1 MPTNNIVL
9 EPVQEAYFG
18 KTKNLIEAQKIVS
31 KIITKLKMKDNSEY
45 PKRITE
51 VAVVINRSKE
61 NKELCK
67 LIQNEFGFKEVIIRW
82 DGQWIV
88 NAHTC
93 SKGILQVFDRK
104 MPHKPLKTASGGYYD
119 SQHNYI
125 CCIEI
130 FAGLVD
136 EDINAGEMMAIILHE
151 IGHLFAATPSHNMF
165 LVMDYIWLPVIA
177 YNAIK
182 NLPGMLQDRFMP
194 MIKFYYW
201 AYTGISYFTSLMNML
216 TSQDNFKEY
225 IDVIDSYIEQNKFQ
239 IEKTAAAD
247 MREYEKNLKEI
258 ENDKNKFLSE
268 SLKDSF
274 YSILKLIIKG
284 AITPVAAIQSLYNAN
299 KNYNSEVFSDSFATA
314 YGYGPEIIN
323 VRTKTERMLMDTAY
337 FDKDNKYN
345 IYNQVV
351 YMLALVN
358 ATLMDPHP
366 LEQTTIKNQINKL
379 KRELKSSD
387 VPPEVKPL
395 IERDLAEAE
404 KLYDEYLKMTPEQR
418 NISLI
423 LAYRNIN
430 ETYFGGKLEIR
441 DIVNRL
447 INFGNAEA

>member
-1 MPTNNIVL
+1 M
-9 EPVQEAYFG
+9 
-18 KTKNLIEAQKIVS
+18 
-31 KIITKLKMKDNSEY
+31 
-45 PKRITE
+45 
-51 VAVVINRSKE
+51 
-61 NKELCK
+61 
-67 LIQNEFGFKEVIIRW
+67 
-82 DGQWIV
+82 
-88 NAHTC
+88 
-93 SKGILQVFDRK
+93 
-104 MPHKPLKTASGGYYD
+104 
-119 SQHNYI
+119 
-125 CCIEI
+125 
-130 FAGLVD
+130 
-136 EDINAGEMMAIILHE
+136 
-151 IGHLFAATPSHNMF
+151 
-165 LVMDYIWLPVIA
+165 
-177 YNAIK
+177 
-182 NLPGMLQDRFMP
+182 
-194 MIKFYYW
+194 
-201 AYTGISYFTSLMNML
+201 
-216 TSQDNFKEY
+216 
-225 IDVIDSYIEQNKFQ
+225 
-239 IEKTAAAD
+239 
-247 MREYEKNLKEI
+247 
-258 ENDKNKFLSE
+258 
-268 SLKDSF
+268 
-274 YSILKLIIKG
+274 KLIIKG

-299 KNYNSEVFSDSFATA
+299 KNYNGEVFSDSFATA